1 MLRMLKHIFAVPVI
15 LLVVGLA
22 IAIGVYAGKASEM
35 SVQPNRIQHSG
46 YTLLTWLTKS
56 GDVCYAI
63 VPQYNKKKFTNNWFS
78 KWNGV
83 CGISQ
88 LKEDLSAL
96 PKGETVEWNNFPPKF
111 TYPQRKVAEDLEEF
125 AKSKG
130 VELVLNPHLDVQ
142 IFADGP
148 P

>member
-1 MLRMLKHIFAVPVI
+1 MSRRYLLGTLAVLIAVA
-15 LLVVGLA
+15 LA
-22 IAIGVYAGKASEM
+22 ITAGVYAGKASEM
-35 SVQPNRIQHSG
+35 SVQPQRIQHSG
-46 YTLLTWLTKS
+46 YALLTWMSKS
-56 GDVCYAI
+56 GDICYAI
-63 VPQYNKKKFTNNWFS
+63 VPQYNKKKFANNWFS

-88 LKEDLSAL
+88 LKENLSAL
-96 PKGETVEWNNFPPKF
+96 PKGETVEWNNFPPRF

-130 VELVLNPHLDVQ
+130 VQLILNPALDVQ
-142 IFADGP
+142 MFPDGP